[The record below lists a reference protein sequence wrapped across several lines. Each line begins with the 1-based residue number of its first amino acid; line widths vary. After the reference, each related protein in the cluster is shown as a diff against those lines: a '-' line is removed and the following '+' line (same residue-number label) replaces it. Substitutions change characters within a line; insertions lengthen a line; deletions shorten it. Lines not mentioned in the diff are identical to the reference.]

1 MANKSYL
8 DHDGL
13 SYLWGKIKALLAGK
27 AESGHSHSYNDLT
40 DKPTIPA
47 AYTHPTSHPA
57 SMITGLATVATSG
70 SYNDLSNKPTI
81 PSYSAATQSAAGLMS
96 ADDKKKVDG
105 LDPITTAG
113 DGAAYTASV
122 PHITALTAGV
132 SFVMVPHTVSTSTTA
147 TLNVNGLGAKQ
158 IRRRLTNMATSLEA
172 GYSASWLASGK
183 PFRVKYDGTYW
194 VVEDMPKPAAADL
207 YGTMGVTKGGTG
219 KTSVTAGNFL
229 VGNGTSA
236 MTEKTPA
243 EVKTALGLSTETWTF
258 TLEDGST
265 VTKAVYVG

>member
-13 SYLWGKIKALLAGK
+13 SYLWGKIKALLNGK
-27 AESGHSHSYNDLT
+27 AESGH
-40 DKPTIPA
+40 
-47 AYTHPTSHPA
+47 TH
-57 SMITGLATVATSG
+57 
-70 SYNDLSNKPTI
+70 N
-81 PSYSAATQSAAGLMS
+81 AATTSNAGFMS
-96 ADDKKKVDG
+96 TDDKKKVDG
-105 LDPITTAG
+105 LSPITTAG
-113 DGAAYTASV
+113 DGAAYTATV
-122 PHITALTAGV
+122 PHITALTTGV
-132 SFVMVPHTVSTSTTA
+132 SFVMVAHTVSTSTTA

-172 GYSASWLASGK
+172 GYSASWIASGK

-207 YGTMGVTKGGTG
+207 YGTLGVGKGGTG

-243 EVKTALGLSTETWTF
+243 EVKTALGLTTETWTF